1 MRTACRI
8 LDAVQSGTEEV
19 PLSEAE
25 GRICGEYLYAY
36 PPGIPLLAPG
46 EYIDPAH
53 IRIIRQTE
61 AEGGRIHH
69 THAESEDTIACLE
82 E

>member
-1 MRTACRI
+1 M
-8 LDAVQSGTEEV
+8 
-19 PLSEAE
+19 SEAE

-46 EYIDPAH
+46 EYIEGEH
-53 IRIIRQTE
+53 LRIIRQTE
-61 AEGGRIHH
+61 ADGGTIRH
-69 THAESEDTIACLE
+69 THSASSRAIVCLE